1 MHHLH
6 HLQEWHLRLMYMT
19 YEALG
24 VMRISEM
31 FDIVVDYPDSH
42 PAVSERRVLPRAAGE
57 TDKGSKMFGN
67 AVFKNPSLW
76 HWARVNNGGK
86 G

>member
-1 MHHLH
+1 
-6 HLQEWHLRLMYMT
+6 MYMT

-42 PAVSERRVLPRAAGE
+42 PAVSMNYYGVAVYIKKAHTQTHTHTHVSRVLL
-57 TDKGSKMFGN
+57 S
-67 AVFKNPSLW
+67 
-76 HWARVNNGGK
+76 
-86 G
+86 

>member
-1 MHHLH
+1 
-6 HLQEWHLRLMYMT
+6 MYMT

-42 PAVSERRVLPRAAGE
+42 PAVSGDCVGVL
-57 TDKGSKMFGN
+57 
-67 AVFKNPSLW
+67 VF
-76 HWARVNNGGK
+76 H
-86 G
+86 